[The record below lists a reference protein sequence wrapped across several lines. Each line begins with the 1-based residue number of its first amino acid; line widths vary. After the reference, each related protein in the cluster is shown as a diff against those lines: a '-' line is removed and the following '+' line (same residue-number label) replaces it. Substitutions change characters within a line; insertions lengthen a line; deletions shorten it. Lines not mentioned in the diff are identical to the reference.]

1 MELYEDYAANICE
14 NYPEECEMVQAQLEM
29 FYTMTANNVETY
41 RIIKEKAK
49 DNKSTSVILD
59 FSFLYR
65 MEAMMM
71 GISIPSSLTI
81 PCKME
86 YVDCSQMSE
95 LEEDLPFVEMCII
108 TPIGDIDGFS
118 LPPFILFENGY
129 WDTPYI
135 IYAHDGAGY
144 TLNEDEKASNKECY
158 DGGAISYA

>member
-1 MELYEDYAANICE
+1 MERYEDYAAAICE

-29 FYTMTANNVETY
+29 FYIMIANNVETY
-41 RIIKEKAK
+41 RIIKERAK

-59 FSFLYR
+59 LSFLYKT
-65 MEAMMM
+65 EAMIM
-71 GISIPSSLTI
+71 GISIPTSLTI

-86 YVDCSQMSE
+86 YVDVSQMPE
-95 LEEDLPFVEMCII
+95 LEEDLPFVERCII
-108 TPIGDIDGFS
+108 TPIGDIDGCS

-129 WDTPYI
+129 WSVPYI

-158 DGGAISYA
+158 DNIAIPYA